1 MEGSRPSWIVEGLPH
16 LPESASMFML
26 QLPPPFGMA
35 GILLIYGDFGDG
47 LLGLPWLTALLK
59 TH

>member
-26 QLPPPFGMA
+26 QLPPQFGMA
-35 GILLIYGDFGDG
+35 GILPIYGDFGDG
-47 LLGLPWLTALLK
+47 LLGLPWLTAL
-59 TH
+59 